1 MKEYRLSAN
10 EQPEFFFKNQRL
22 YCILNGFKLNPFTSK
37 VYPFGAYTGSV
48 PDSQK
53 HVKSRYWYNYS
64 HKFVE
69 FPLASEL
76 ASQESAS
83 ELACHESASELASKS
98 ASGNRLLN
106 WPLNRPQAS
115 LSASF
120 SPEKNQASLSA
131 SCQ

>member
-1 MKEYRLSAN
+1 MKGYRLSAN

-48 PDSQK
+48 PDGQK

-83 ELACHESASELASKS
+83 ELACHESAS
-98 ASGNRLLN
+98 GNRLLN
-106 WPLNRPQAS
+106 WPPNRPQAS
-115 LSASF
+115 LSACF
-120 SPEKNQASLSA
+120 SLGKNQASLSA